1 MIAVSQLDSGN
12 ERRSVASHILYAAL
26 PSGLCI
32 MYDAVSRSG
41 SGPSAAPVDRMA
53 MSNFQVCH
61 PRSDLPKSCCGAW
74 TPRRRPEVRRVCF
87 GEAPGSRGRLPGRQ
101 GVLLEGAEG
110 SSDGLPL
117 CLSQKSAPW
126 TNQSVMAWQGLSS
139 HQLISIFGYLRLR
152 NRNSEVVVRPASTS
166 DFTMHIYQCV
176 PIKFVRD

>member
-12 ERRSVASHILYAAL
+12 ERRSVASHMLYAAL

-87 GEAPGSRGRLPGRQ
+87 GEAPGSRGQLPGRQ

-126 TNQSVMAWQGLSS
+126 TNQSWPGKVCLPINSS
-139 HQLISIFGYLRLR
+139 PYLD
-152 NRNSEVVVRPASTS
+152 TS
-166 DFTMHIYQCV
+166 DCATATPRWLYGRHPLPTSQCTYINV
-176 PIKFVRD
+176 YP